1 MIPMME
7 FTVWLLGAVA
17 DFLAAEPVIYLYGTV
32 LFLFVCRIVKSF
44 SS

>member
-17 DFLAAEPVIYLYGTV
+17 DFLGQEPVIYLFGVV
-32 LFLFVCRIVKSF
+32 LFMYICRVIKSF
-44 SS
+44 V